1 MCGAT
6 SSALLGARPRER
18 NAAMHQ
24 ITVRLVSLAALA
36 SSALLA
42 AGLKGW

>member
-1 MCGAT
+1 MSGTQPAVT
-6 SSALLGARPRER
+6 PRER
-18 NAAMHQ
+18 NAAMHR